1 MLLYIVVY
9 DITCDKRR
17 NKIAKLLKGYGRR
30 VQYSVFECV
39 LSIAKYRELQQK
51 LESKLNL
58 LEDNVRFYPLSQHT
72 LNGVESWGISV
83 GITPPPSSMIV

>member
-17 NKIAKLLKGYGRR
+17 NKIANLLEGYGRR

-58 LEDNVRFYPLSQHT
+58 AEDNVRFYPLSQHT
-72 LNGVESWGISV
+72 INGVETWGISA
-83 GITPPPSSMIV
+83 GITPPPTSMIV

>member
-17 NKIAKLLKGYGRR
+17 NKISKLLKGYGRR

-58 LEDNVRFYPLSQHT
+58 AEDNVRFYPLSQHT
-72 LNGVESWGISV
+72 VNGIERWGISV
-83 GITPPPSSMIV
+83 EITPPPSSMIV

>member
-17 NKIAKLLKGYGRR
+17 KKIADLLKGYGKR

-39 LSIAKYRELQQK
+39 LPLAKYQELQQK

-58 LEDNVRFYPLSQHT
+58 AEDNVRFYPLSQHT
-72 LNGVESWGISV
+72 HAAVETWGISL
-83 GITPPPSSMIV
+83 GITPPPSSIVV

>member
-17 NKIAKLLKGYGRR
+17 KKIADLLKGYGKR

-39 LSIAKYRELQQK
+39 LPIAKYHELQQK
-51 LESKLNL
+51 IRSRLNL
-58 LEDNVRFYPLSQHT
+58 AEDNIRFYPLSIRF
-72 LNGVESWGISV
+72 G
-83 GITPPPSSMIV
+83 

>member
-1 MLLYIVVY
+1 MLMYIVVY

-17 NKIAKLLKGYGRR
+17 NKIANLLKGYGKR

-39 LSIAKYRELQQK
+39 LSISKYRELQQK

-58 LEDNVRFYPLSQHT
+58 AEDNVRFYPLSQHT
-72 LNGVESWGISV
+72 INGVETWGISV
-83 GITPPPSSMIV
+83 GITPPPTSLIV